1 MLCCAVFANEASS
14 NEIQRLSRPQ
24 KQAIQQPATFR
35 GSSNHYVLDPM
46 FYDQRQKE
54 KNE

>member
-1 MLCCAVFANEASS
+1 MLCRAVFANEASS

-24 KQAIQQPATFR
+24 KQAVRQLATFR

-46 FYDQRQKE
+46 FHDQ
-54 KNE
+54 